1 MNGKHQYFALQNK
14 ARVSYPCPLKR
25 LEIMG
30 NSLTVSTP
38 STHVVVSKHHF
49 QLEVLS
55 AGSVE
60 IGLIRG
66 LGQEICKMSLEHL
79 IIQVA
84 QKLLWGPIK
93 KEAGRQREEAPTGQ
107 RWDLLSIHKNNNC
120 NGWKCVMYVQIC
132 KFTMILRKTEK
143 HKLICHLWRMLGPT
157 FFFFSFLLAT
167 LHGLQDLSSQTRD

>member
-1 MNGKHQYFALQNK
+1 
-14 ARVSYPCPLKR
+14 
-25 LEIMG
+25 MG

-66 LGQEICKMSLEHL
+66 LRQDICKMSLEHL

-84 QKLLWGPIK
+84 QKLL
-93 KEAGRQREEAPTGQ
+93 
-107 RWDLLSIHKNNNC
+107 
-120 NGWKCVMYVQIC
+120 
-132 KFTMILRKTEK
+132 
-143 HKLICHLWRMLGPT
+143 
-157 FFFFSFLLAT
+157 
-167 LHGLQDLSSQTRD
+167 